1 MRFVVQCAEEV
12 DYVPGFPMNPRN
24 IRNIAIIAHV
34 DHGKTTLVD
43 EMLKAGGLFRENQE
57 VAERMMDSMDLE
69 REKGITIKAK
79 NTSIHWKDNLINIV
93 DTPGHADF
101 GAKVERVMKMVD
113 GVLLLVDAYE
123 GPQAQTRFVLMKAL
137 QQHLKPIV
145 VINKV
150 DRDHANP
157 AAVHDKVLEL
167 FLDLEADDDQFNAP
181 FIYASAKNGWADPS
195 LDGPRQDMTALFDT
209 IMTAIPP
216 PVTEPGPFRMLVSN
230 IDWNDYVGRVAVGR
244 ILSGEAQAGGRLQ
257 IIHKDGSRETAKVT
271 KLFEYSGLQTSDSHL
286 GVAGNIVGLAGFEE
300 VDIGETIVANEDQ
313 EPLPFVEIDPP
324 TIQMEFAINDG
335 PFAGRDGKRV
345 TSRQIRERLLKETRT
360 NISIQVKEEGD
371 GGRFM
376 VSARGAMQIAVLV
389 EQMRREGYEVLVSR
403 PQVIKKQVDGQ
414 QCEPFENVWIDVP
427 DDTVGGIM
435 KNLATRKGQV
445 TGLNAH
451 MGRTTIEANIPTR
464 GLIGFEFDLVNM
476 TSGHGVMSHMF
487 EAYKP
492 MAGEIVSRQT
502 GTLVSMEQGI
512 ATGYALM
519 ALEDRGKL
527 FIKPGD
533 DTYVGMIVGE
543 SPKRIDL
550 PVNPTKGKQLT
561 NFRAAGSDKNV
572 QLAPPMEFSL
582 ERALEYIA
590 SDEYVEATPK
600 ILRLRKRILDPH
612 ARKRMEKSGKA
623 LS

>member
-1 MRFVVQCAEEV
+1 M
-12 DYVPGFPMNPRN
+12 DPKN

-43 EMLKAGGLFRENQE
+43 EMLKAGGLFRENQAVE
-57 VAERMMDSMDLE
+57 DRMMDSMDLE

-79 NTSIHWKDNLINIV
+79 NTSVHWKDDLINIV

-101 GAKVERVMKMVD
+101 GAEVERVMKMVD

-150 DRDHANP
+150 DREHADP
-157 AAVHDKVLEL
+157 QAVHDKVLEL
-167 FLDLEADDDQFNAP
+167 FLDLEADEDQFNAP
-181 FIYASAKNGWADPS
+181 FIYASSKNGWADHT
-195 LDGPRQDMTALFDT
+195 LDGPRKDMTALFET
-209 IMTAIPP
+209 IMDWIDPP
-216 PVTEPGPFRMLVSN
+216 QVEKGPMRMLVSN

-244 ILSGEAQAGGRLQ
+244 ILSGEAQAGQRLNL
-257 IIHKDGSRETAKVT
+257 IRKDGSVVNAKVT

-300 VDIGETIVANEDQ
+300 VDIGETIVENPEQ
-313 EPLPFVEIDPP
+313 EALPFVEIDPP
-324 TIQMEFAINDG
+324 TIQMEFAVNDG
-335 PFAGRDGKRV
+335 PFAGKDGKKV
-345 TSRQIRERLLKETRT
+345 TSRQIRERLVRETKT
-360 NISIQVKEEGD
+360 NISIQIDEQSD
-371 GGRFM
+371 GAKFM

-389 EQMRREGYEVLVSR
+389 EQMRREGYEILVSR
-403 PQVIKKQVDGQ
+403 PQVIKQTVDGV

-427 DDTVGGIM
+427 DDAVGGIM
-435 KNLATRKGQV
+435 KNLSGRKGQV
-445 TGLNAH
+445 TGMHAH

-476 TSGHGVMSHMF
+476 TSGHGVMSHLF
-487 EAYKP
+487 DAYKP
-492 MAGEIVSRQT
+492 WAGEIVSRST
-502 GTLVSMEQGI
+502 GTLVSMEQGMS
-512 ATGYALM
+512 TGYALM
-519 ALEDRGKL
+519 ALEERGKL
-527 FIKPGD
+527 FIGPGA

-543 SPKRIDL
+543 NPKRIDL

-561 NFRAAGSDKNV
+561 NFRASGSDKNV
-572 QLAPPMEFSL
+572 QLAPPIEFSL
-582 ERALEYIA
+582 ERALEYIEA
-590 SDEYVEATPK
+590 DEYVEATPK

-612 ARKRMEKSGKA
+612 VRKRMEKSAK
-623 LS
+623 S

>member
-1 MRFVVQCAEEV
+1 
-12 DYVPGFPMNPRN
+12 MNPRN

-57 VAERMMDSMDLE
+57 VEDRMMDSMDLE

-79 NTSIHWKDNLINIV
+79 NTSVHWKDDLINIV

-101 GAKVERVMKMVD
+101 GAEVERVMKMVD

-137 QQHLKPIV
+137 KQHLKPIV

-150 DRDHANP
+150 DREHADP
-157 AAVHDKVLEL
+157 EAVHDKVLEL

-181 FIYASAKNGWADPS
+181 FVYASAKNGWADAT
-195 LDGPRQDMTALFDT
+195 LDGPRKDMTALFET
-209 IMTAIPP
+209 IMERIDPP
-216 PVTEPGPFRMLVSN
+216 QVEEGPFRMLVSN
-230 IDWNDYVGRVAVGR
+230 IDWNDYVGRIAVGR
-244 ILSGEAQAGGRLQ
+244 ILSGEANAGDRLK
-257 IIHKDGSRETAKVT
+257 IIRKDGTRETAKIT

-286 GVAGNIVGLAGFEE
+286 AVPGNIVGLAGFEE
-300 VDIGETIVANEDQ
+300 VDIGETIVATEEQ

-335 PFAGRDGKRV
+335 PFAGQDGKKV
-345 TSRQIRERLLKETRT
+345 TSRQIRERLVRETKT
-360 NISIQVKEEGD
+360 NISIQVDEG
-371 GGRFM
+371 GEGSQFM

-403 PQVIKKQVDGQ
+403 PKVILKEVDGQ
-414 QCEPFENVWIDVP
+414 KCEPFENVWIDVP
-427 DDTVGGIM
+427 DENVGGIM
-435 KNLATRKGQV
+435 KNLATRKGQM
-445 TGLNAH
+445 TGMHAH

-487 EAYKP
+487 ESYKP
-492 MAGEIVSRQT
+492 LAGEIVSRQT
-502 GTLVSMEQGI
+502 GTLVSMEQG
-512 ATGYALM
+512 AARGYTLM
-519 ALEDRGKL
+519 TLEDRGKL
-527 FIKPGD
+527 FIGPGD
-533 DTYVGMIVGE
+533 EVYVGMIVGE

-561 NFRAAGSDKNV
+561 NVRAAGSDKNV
-572 QLAPPMEFSL
+572 QLAPPIKFSL
-582 ERALEYIA
+582 ERALEYIE
-590 SDEYVEATPK
+590 SDEFVEATPK
-600 ILRLRKRILDPH
+600 VLRLRKRILDPH
-612 ARKRMEKSGKA
+612 LRKRMEKAGKA
-623 LS
+623 